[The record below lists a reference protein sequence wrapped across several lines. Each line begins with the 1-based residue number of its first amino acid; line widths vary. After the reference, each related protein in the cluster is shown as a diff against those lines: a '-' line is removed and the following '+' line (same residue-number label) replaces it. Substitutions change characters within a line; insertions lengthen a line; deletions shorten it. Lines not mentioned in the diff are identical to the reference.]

1 MNLEKLRSKL
11 GKENLSAV
19 FGEITKISA
28 TSIEIRGLKTGV
40 GDIIKLVSNENENL
54 NTLAMV
60 VEIKEQFSYLS
71 PFSFIEGFKIGDRA
85 FISDAGMQIG
95 VSDELLGRVV
105 DPFMR
110 PKDGKGAIE
119 ATKYMPIMRAPID
132 AMKRGL
138 KTGVGDI
145 IKLVSNENENL
156 NTLAMVVEIKEQFS
170 YLSPFSFIEGFKI
183 GDRAFISDAGMQI
196 GVSDELLGRVVDPF
210 MRPKDGKGAI
220 EATKYMPIM
229 RAPID
234 AMKRGLIEEVFP
246 VGVKTI
252 DALLTCGVGQKLG
265 IFAGSGVGKS
275 TLMGMIV
282 KNSKAP
288 IKVVALI
295 GERGREI
302 PEFIQKNLGGKLD
315 DTVII
320 VATSDDSALM
330 RKYGAFCAMS
340 VAEYFKEQGKDVLFI
355 MDSVTRFAM
364 AQREIGLA
372 LGEPPTTKGYP
383 PSVLSLLPQLMER
396 TGKEEG
402 KGTITAFFTVLVDG
416 DDMSDPIAD
425 QSRSILDGHIVLS
438 RELTDFGI
446 YPPIN
451 IQNSASRVMGDI
463 ISPEHKL
470 WARKFKRLNSLLK
483 ENEVLLRIGA
493 YQKGSDKELDEAI
506 AKKEFMQK
514 FLGQNPEESFEFEE
528 TIRLLSQIDANVAP
542 NAMQ

>member
-19 FGEITKISA
+19 FGEITKIST
-28 TSIEIRGLKTGV
+28 TSIEI
-40 GDIIKLVSNENENL
+40 
-54 NTLAMV
+54 
-60 VEIKEQFSYLS
+60 
-71 PFSFIEGFKIGDRA
+71 
-85 FISDAGMQIG
+85 
-95 VSDELLGRVV
+95 
-105 DPFMR
+105 
-110 PKDGKGAIE
+110 
-119 ATKYMPIMRAPID
+119 
-132 AMKRGL
+132 RGL

-528 TIRLLSQIDANVAP
+528 TIGLLSQIDANVGPSAVQQNINMGSSNATLP
-542 NAMQ
+542 NPNLK

>member
-1 MNLEKLRSKL
+1 MSLDSLKKKL
-11 GKENLSAV
+11 GTQNLSSL

-28 TSIEIRGLKTGV
+28 TNIEIKGLKTSV
-40 GDIIKLVSNENENL
+40 GDIVRLVSNDNENL
-54 NTLAMV
+54 QTLAMV
-60 VEIKEQFSYLS
+60 VEVKENLSYLS
-71 PFSFIEGFKIGDRA
+71 PFSFIEGFKIKDKA
-85 FISDAGMQIG
+85 FLSDAGMQIG
-95 VSDELLGRVV
+95 VGDELLGRVV

-110 PKDGKGAIE
+110 PKDGKPSIE
-119 ATKYMPIMRAPID
+119 PSK
-132 AMKRGL
+132 
-138 KTGVGDI
+138 
-145 IKLVSNENENL
+145 
-156 NTLAMVVEIKEQFS
+156 F
-170 YLSPFSFIEGFKI
+170 
-183 GDRAFISDAGMQI
+183 
-196 GVSDELLGRVVDPF
+196 
-210 MRPKDGKGAI
+210 
-220 EATKYMPIM
+220 MPIM

-288 IKVVALI
+288 VKVVALI
-295 GERGREI
+295 GERGR
-302 PEFIQKNLGGKLD
+302 
-315 DTVII
+315 
-320 VATSDDSALM
+320 
-330 RKYGAFCAMS
+330 
-340 VAEYFKEQGKDVLFI
+340 FI

-451 IQNSASRVMGDI
+451 IQNSASRVMNDI
-463 ISPEHKL
+463 ISDEHRQL
-470 WARKFKRLNSLLK
+470 ARKFKRLNSLLK

-493 YQKGSDKELDEAI
+493 YQKGSDKELDMAI
-506 AKKEFMQK
+506 AKKDFMQE
-514 FLGQNPEESFEFEE
+514 FLSQNPEESFEFKD
-528 TIRLLSQIDANVAP
+528 TIEMLKNIEIQPTNAVQINTP
-542 NAMQ
+542 NINGGA

>member
-28 TSIEIRGLKTGV
+28 TSIEI
-40 GDIIKLVSNENENL
+40 
-54 NTLAMV
+54 
-60 VEIKEQFSYLS
+60 
-71 PFSFIEGFKIGDRA
+71 
-85 FISDAGMQIG
+85 
-95 VSDELLGRVV
+95 
-105 DPFMR
+105 
-110 PKDGKGAIE
+110 
-119 ATKYMPIMRAPID
+119 
-132 AMKRGL
+132 RGL

-402 KGTITAFFTVLVDG
+402 KGTITAFFTILVDG

-528 TIRLLSQIDANVAP
+528 TIGLLSQIDANVAP
-542 NAMQ
+542 SAVQQNINMGSSNATLPNPNLK

>member
-138 KTGVGDI
+138 
-145 IKLVSNENENL
+145 
-156 NTLAMVVEIKEQFS
+156 
-170 YLSPFSFIEGFKI
+170 
-183 GDRAFISDAGMQI
+183 
-196 GVSDELLGRVVDPF
+196 
-210 MRPKDGKGAI
+210 
-220 EATKYMPIM
+220 
-229 RAPID
+229 
-234 AMKRGLIEEVFP
+234 IEEVFP
-246 VGVKTI
+246 VRVKTI

-542 NAMQ
+542 SAVQQNINMGSSNATLPNPNLK

>member
-1 MNLEKLRSKL
+1 MGLEKLRSKIASQ
-11 GKENLSAV
+11 NLASV
-19 FGEITKISA
+19 FGQITKISS
-28 TSIEIRGLKTGV
+28 TSIEINGLKTSI
-40 GDIIKLVSNENENL
+40 GDIIKIVSSEDESKEAM
-54 NTLAMV
+54 AMV
-60 VEIKEQFSYLS
+60 VEVDENLSYLS
-71 PFSFIEGFKIGDRA
+71 PFGFVEGFKIGDRA
-85 FISDAGMQIG
+85 FINDAGMQIG

-110 PKDGKGAIE
+110 PKDGKGPIE
-119 ATKYMPIMRAPID
+119 ASK
-132 AMKRGL
+132 
-138 KTGVGDI
+138 
-145 IKLVSNENENL
+145 
-156 NTLAMVVEIKEQFS
+156 F
-170 YLSPFSFIEGFKI
+170 
-183 GDRAFISDAGMQI
+183 
-196 GVSDELLGRVVDPF
+196 
-210 MRPKDGKGAI
+210 
-220 EATKYMPIM
+220 MPIM

-288 IKVVALI
+288 IKVIALI

-340 VAEYFKEQGKDVLFI
+340 VAEYFKEQGKNVLFI

-396 TGKEEG
+396 AGKEEG

-463 ISPEHKL
+463 ISDEHKL
-470 WARKFKRLNSLLK
+470 AARKFKRLNSLLK

-493 YQKGSDKELDEAI
+493 YQKGTDKELDQAI
-506 AKKEFMQK
+506 AKKDFMQQ
-514 FLGQNPEESFEFEE
+514 FLSQNPEESFEFED
-528 TIRLLSQIDANVAP
+528 TINMLKMIDT
-542 NAMQ
+542 Q

>member
-11 GKENLSAV
+11 GKENLSAI

-40 GDIIKLVSNENENL
+40 GDIVKIVSNENENL

-119 ATKYMPIMRAPID
+119 VTKYMPIMRAPID
-132 AMKRGL
+132 
-138 KTGVGDI
+138 V
-145 IKLVSNENENL
+145 
-156 NTLAMVVEIKEQFS
+156 
-170 YLSPFSFIEGFKI
+170 
-183 GDRAFISDAGMQI
+183 
-196 GVSDELLGRVVDPF
+196 
-210 MRPKDGKGAI
+210 
-220 EATKYMPIM
+220 
-229 RAPID
+229 
-234 AMKRGLIEEVFP
+234 MKRGLIEEVFP

-451 IQNSASRVMGDI
+451 IQNSASRVMSDI

-506 AKKEFMQK
+506 SKKEFMQK
-514 FLGQNPEESFEFEE
+514 FLGQNPEESFEFNQTLE
-528 TIRLLSQIDANVAP
+528 LLSQIDTPNTPLPPTQNINVGSASATLP
-542 NAMQ
+542 NPNLK

>member
-11 GKENLSAV
+11 GKENLSAI

-40 GDIIKLVSNENENL
+40 GDIV
-54 NTLAMV
+54 
-60 VEIKEQFSYLS
+60 
-71 PFSFIEGFKIGDRA
+71 
-85 FISDAGMQIG
+85 
-95 VSDELLGRVV
+95 
-105 DPFMR
+105 
-110 PKDGKGAIE
+110 
-119 ATKYMPIMRAPID
+119 
-132 AMKRGL
+132 
-138 KTGVGDI
+138 
-145 IKLVSNENENL
+145 KLVSNENENL

-542 NAMQ
+542 SAVQQNINMGSSNATLPNPNLK

>member
-11 GKENLSAV
+11 GKENLSAI

-40 GDIIKLVSNENENL
+40 GDIV
-54 NTLAMV
+54 
-60 VEIKEQFSYLS
+60 
-71 PFSFIEGFKIGDRA
+71 
-85 FISDAGMQIG
+85 
-95 VSDELLGRVV
+95 
-105 DPFMR
+105 
-110 PKDGKGAIE
+110 
-119 ATKYMPIMRAPID
+119 
-132 AMKRGL
+132 
-138 KTGVGDI
+138 
-145 IKLVSNENENL
+145 KLVSNENENL

-493 YQKGSDKELDEAI
+493 YQKGNDKELDEAI

-542 NAMQ
+542 SAVQQNINMGSSNATLPNPNLK